1 MGSGGQ
7 HRDHPL
13 RRGGPEAGLLSL
25 RDSHRRPASPDA
37 AVPCRRA
44 ALERLVTQSLISL
57 VGTWGLLAI
66 FVTVTGE
73 SAGVPI
79 SSEIGVPLGGALAS
93 QGKLNFVLVVLV
105 ASAAN
110 LAGSLIAFYLTR
122 RYGERVVL
130 SRFGRWLGLS
140 RGHLKLAERFFK
152 RFGLW
157 AVFLGRLLPIVRT
170 YISFPAGVSK
180 IGYVMFVLATLAG
193 AIPWNFALAY
203 AGYKLGQ
210 HYETVPATLGPFPI
224 PIPIWVLIVLALAW
238 WFGLKL
244 GEEEDRLFT

>member
-1 MGSGGQ
+1 M
-7 HRDHPL
+7 
-13 RRGGPEAGLLSL
+13 
-25 RDSHRRPASPDA
+25 
-37 AVPCRRA
+37 
-44 ALERLVTQSLISL
+44 TQALISL

-66 FVTVTGE
+66 FVTMTGE
-73 SAGVPI
+73 SAGLPI
-79 SSEIGVPLGGALAS
+79 SSEIVVPLGGALAS
-93 QGKLNFVLVVLV
+93 QGKLPGGALALFLVVLV

-140 RGHLKLAERFFK
+140 RGHLKLAERFFE

-157 AVFLGRLLPIVRT
+157 AVFVGRLVPIVRT

-210 HYETVPATLGPFPI
+210 HYEAVAATLGPFAI
-224 PIPIWVLIVLALAW
+224 PIAIGVLIVLALAW
-238 WFGLKL
+238 WFGRKL
-244 GEEEDRLFT
+244 GEEEDKLLTASKS